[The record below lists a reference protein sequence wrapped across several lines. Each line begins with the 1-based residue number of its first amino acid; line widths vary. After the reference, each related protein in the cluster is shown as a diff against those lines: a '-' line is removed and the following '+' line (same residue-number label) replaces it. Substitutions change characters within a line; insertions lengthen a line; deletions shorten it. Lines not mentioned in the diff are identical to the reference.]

1 MIYTAYFGNEMS
13 LSTKTKGRRH
23 IGFRLLLAVFVILGS
38 TQATARGAEQRSD
51 PSTGSKAHDQATET
65 VSEGRSA
72 VDFYRDPA
80 VRGEDAWRLSDE
92 FVQYPLEPVDRLRPL
107 LEIGDPFLGSGP
119 IRPGVKTP
127 TGQMLQPS
135 FLLFGTFRSALQS
148 FDSGDENTVE
158 WSNRLDLHG
167 NLNLSGTERLLFSMR
182 PLDRRTGDYTGYN
195 FYPKEE
201 DGWREDFNARLTQL
215 YFEGD
220 IGEIFPRLDPTD
232 SRTFDVGFS
241 IGRQPLMVQD
251 GLLLNDIIDVVGITR
266 NSLVFPGVSNLSMTG
281 IFGWNHIS
289 RGNNDRGSNPGEN
302 SAKLFGLLSQADTAW
317 NNTLALDLIYIDDNH
332 DESAWY
338 VGAASTQ
345 RLGSLNTTFRVT
357 ASIPEHED
365 TLAASGGVLL
375 LSQLSSTLSGSDNLA
390 YLNTFWNIDQFTS
403 AARGPDQSTPV
414 ANLGILYAPVGMGSY
429 GVPLGQPIDDT
440 VGTAIGYQMFLDG
453 IDSQLIL
460 ELGART
466 STKSSREE
474 DVLGLGARYQRAIG
488 RHHVLRLDAFVAAQ
502 EGDDLSY
509 GLRTEWMIKF

>member
-1 MIYTAYFGNEMS
+1 
-13 LSTKTKGRRH
+13 
-23 IGFRLLLAVFVILGS
+23 
-38 TQATARGAEQRSD
+38 
-51 PSTGSKAHDQATET
+51 
-65 VSEGRSA
+65 
-72 VDFYRDPA
+72 
-80 VRGEDAWRLSDE
+80 VRGEDPWRLSDE
-92 FVQYPLEPVDRLRPL
+92 FAQYPVEPVDRLRPL
-107 LEIGDPFLGSGP
+107 LEIGDPFLGKGP

-127 TGQMLQPS
+127 TGKILQPW

-148 FDSGDENTVE
+148 FDSGDEETVE

-195 FYPKEE
+195 FFPKKEN
-201 DGWREDFNARLTQL
+201 GWREDFNARLTQL

-220 IGEIFPRLDPTD
+220 IGEMFPGLDPTD

-241 IGRQPLMVQD
+241 IGRQGLMVQD

-266 NSLVFPGVSNLSMTG
+266 NSLVFAGVPNLSMTG

-289 RGNNDRGSNPGEN
+289 RGNNDPPNNTYDN

-317 NNTLALDLIYIDDNH
+317 NNSLSLDLIYIDDNH

-345 RLGSLNTTFRVT
+345 RFGSLNTTFRVN

-365 TLAASGGVLL
+365 TPAVSGGVLL
-375 LSQLSSTLSGSDNLA
+375 LFQLSSTLSGSDNIA
-390 YLNTFWNIDQFTS
+390 YVNTFWNIDRFTS
-403 AARGPDQSTPV
+403 AARGPDQGTPV
-414 ANLGILYAPVGMGSY
+414 ANLGILYAPVGMGRY

-466 STKSSREE
+466 STKSGQEE
-474 DVLGLGARYQRAIG
+474 GVLGVGARYQRAIG
-488 RHHVLRLDAFVAAQ
+488 RRHVVRLDSFVAAQ
-502 EGDDLSY
+502 EDDDPSY
-509 GLRTEWMIKF
+509 GLRIEWMTKF